1 MLNKKDNYK
10 SFMGLTPLILFVVM
24 FLVTGLVS
32 KNFSSMPVLVGFM
45 FVLAYALSINRKD
58 KKISLEEK
66 VEIFAKG
73 GGDSTIILMVTIFIL
88 AGAFYSVA
96 NAMGSVD
103 ATVNFGLSILPSKA
117 ILPGL
122 FAISCIISFAMGTS
136 MGTITAIV
144 PIAIG
149 IAQQTGLELPL
160 LIGTVVGGSM
170 FGDNLSFVSD
180 TTIAAART
188 QGIELRDKFKMNALI
203 VLPAVIVT
211 ILILSLVPEANG
223 TIQVGEY
230 SLIKI
235 LPYISIIVSALIG
248 LNVMVVLAIGIGI
261 GSFLGLALGSFTF
274 IELLTYIQR
283 GFGWMQDLCLIAI
296 IIGGIIALMNYYGG
310 VNYLL
315 DKITSRIKSKKGAE
329 VGIATLAA
337 LIDVATANNTISI
350 VTAGPLAKNISK
362 QYSIDLKRTAS
373 LLDIFSSSFQGLLPY
388 GGQILVAAGLAQ
400 ISPMQIVPY
409 NYYSFLMI
417 LFGGLSIA
425 FNLPRFKE
433 SENSIKIEK
442 DLKSETY

>member
-1 MLNKKDNYK
+1 MFNEKDDYK
-10 SFMGLTPLILFVVM
+10 SFIGLTPLILFVAM
-24 FLVTGLVS
+24 FLTTGIITN
-32 KNFSSMPVLVGFM
+32 NFSSMPVLVGFM
-45 FVLAYALSINRKD
+45 VVLAYALSLNRKD

-66 VEIFAKG
+66 VEIFARG
-73 GGDSTIILMVTIFIL
+73 GGESTIILMVTIFIL

-117 ILPGL
+117 ILPGIFL
-122 FAISCIISFAMGTS
+122 ISCIISFAMGTS

-149 IAQQTGLELPL
+149 ISQQTGLNLPL
-160 LIGTVVGGSM
+160 LMGTVVGGSM

-188 QGIELRDKFKMNALI
+188 QGIELRDKFKMNSLI

-211 ILILSLVPEANG
+211 VIVLALVPVASGNVS
-223 TIQVGEY
+223 VGEY

-235 LPYISIIVSALIG
+235 LPYISIIISALIG
-248 LNVMVVLAIGIGI
+248 LNVMVVLAIGITT
-261 GSFLGLALGSFTF
+261 GSVLGLTLGAFNF
-274 IELLTYIQR
+274 VELLGFIQR

-315 DKITSRIKSKKGAE
+315 DKITSKIKSKKGAE
-329 VGIATLAA
+329 AGIACLAA

-350 VTAGPLAKNISK
+350 VTAGPLSKNISK
-362 QYSIDLKRTAS
+362 EYSIDLRRTAS
-373 LLDIFSSSFQGLLPY
+373 LLDIFSSAFQGLLPY

-417 LFGGLSIA
+417 LFGGLSIF
-425 FNLPRFKE
+425 FNVPRFKKNQE
-433 SENSIKIEK
+433 QIEI
-442 DLKSETY
+442 EQEIQEEVI

>member
-1 MLNKKDNYK
+1 MFNEKDDYK
-10 SFMGLTPLILFVVM
+10 SFMGLTPLILFVAM
-24 FLVTGLVS
+24 FLITGIVTN
-32 KNFSSMPVLVGFM
+32 NFSSMPVLVGFM
-45 FVLAYALSINRKD
+45 LVLAYSLSLNRKD

-66 VEIFAKG
+66 VEIFARSG
-73 GGDSTIILMVTIFIL
+73 GESTIILMVTIFIL

-117 ILPGL
+117 ILPGIFL
-122 FAISCIISFAMGTS
+122 ISCIISFAMGTS

-149 IAQQTGLELPL
+149 MSQQTGLDLSL
-160 LIGTVVGGSM
+160 LMGTVVGGSM

-188 QGIELRDKFKMNALI
+188 QGIELRDKFKMNGLI

-211 ILILSLVPEANG
+211 VIILSLVPEATG
-223 TIQVGEY
+223 TIAVGEY

-248 LNVMVVLAIGIGI
+248 LNVMVVLAIGIGTGAI
-261 GSFLGLALGSFTF
+261 LGLSLGAFNF
-274 IELLTYIQR
+274 VELLGFIQR

-296 IIGGIIALMNYYGG
+296 IIGGIIGLMNYYGG

-315 DKITSRIKSKKGAE
+315 DKITSKIKSKKGAE
-329 VGIATLAA
+329 AGIATLAA

-350 VTAGPLAKNISK
+350 VTAGPLSKNISK
-362 QYSIDLKRTAS
+362 QYSIDLRRTAS
-373 LLDIFSSSFQGLLPY
+373 LLDIFSSAFQGLLPY
-388 GGQILVAAGLAQ
+388 GGQLLVAAGLAQ

-417 LFGGLSIA
+417 LFGGLSIV
-425 FNLPRFKE
+425 FNVPRLKGYQKE
-433 SENSIKIEK
+433 TIIEQEVEK
-442 DLKSETY
+442 EVF